1 MCTAVHVFS
10 VVVWSWP
17 IERGLIG
24 CSVLKLQFLLI
35 HTFVVNQPQQ
45 NICRDVTDNTQ
56 QLLWSLEPEPQCST
70 AQLLQYGALVELDT
84 QHQLNVRQGVIDNPL
99 ACSWSSLA
107 KLQRRLDGQT
117 E

>member
-1 MCTAVHVFS
+1 MCIAVHVFS

-45 NICRDVTDNTQ
+45 NICRDATDSTQ
-56 QLLWSLEPEPQCST
+56 QLLWLFELQCST
-70 AQLLQYGALVELDT
+70 AQLLQYGTPVELDT
-84 QHQLNVRQGVIDNPL
+84 QHQLNVRQGVIDNPF
-99 ACSWSSLA
+99 ACS
-107 KLQRRLDGQT
+107 
-117 E
+117 